1 MDGLSERGSPV
12 VDEIANHP
20 CAAPS
25 PINHPIHHPP
35 PFPPSVLY
43 ELKPKSFTTPPKL
56 YIYKNQ
62 PTSYHHVHLLISRR
76 ALFSDRAPTK
86 VFVSSFSTTPKS
98 NDIVGKV
105 QEAAQSVNK
114 KAGELASKSVEN
126 LQAASNKVKD
136 AAGSVTGQA
145 RNVASDAKNEAH
157 KTKESAKD
165 MAQDAKKKVQV

>member
-1 MDGLSERGSPV
+1 MRSPLSYKPS
-12 VDEIANHP
+12 HP
-20 CAAPS
+20 SSSSFPS
-25 PINHPIHHPP
+25 L
-35 PFPPSVLY
+35 VLY
-43 ELKPKSFTTPPKL
+43 ELEAKKFYNPTQNYTF
-56 YIYKNQ
+56 YKNQ
-62 PTSYHHVHLLISRR
+62 PNIITMSISLISRR
-76 ALFSDRAPTK
+76 ALVLRSSHPQR